1 MAYRQMK
8 EHEELMANSE
18 WSEGGFL
25 PLPSAISHK
34 LRSCEEDHA
43 DL

>member
-8 EHEELMANSE
+8 EGEALMANSE

-25 PLPSAISHK
+25 PLPPAIGHMLLVALLSAISH
-34 LRSCEEDHA
+34 
-43 DL
+43 